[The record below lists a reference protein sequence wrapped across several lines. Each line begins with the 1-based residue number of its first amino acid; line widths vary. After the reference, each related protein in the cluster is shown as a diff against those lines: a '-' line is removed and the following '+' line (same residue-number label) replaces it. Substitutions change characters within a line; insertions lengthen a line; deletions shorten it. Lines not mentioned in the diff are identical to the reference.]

1 MLQPVRTQVAE
12 EEGRPLASSVS
23 TTKEHTATKGPWDVP
38 QGGSLSLRPPA
49 GGGGRGTKNTRVKKN
64 GMSPAQAL
72 QNK

>member
-38 QGGSLSLRPPA
+38 QGGSLSLHPPA
-49 GGGGRGTKNTRVKKN
+49 KGDTKNTRVKKN